1 MNEFNTYEY
10 TVAQKIEGKWKL
22 ARAGLITGYVLY
34 VVILLFVGIFTRIIV
49 PLLALIPVTLWMI
62 VFCTWRYVKVEYEYS
77 ITSGIFTLSNV
88 YGNRSRKKM
97 LEIPIKDMT
106 VVAPYN
112 SEFPDQI
119 ADADEKIQRFA
130 PEVEHKAV
138 SSFDSPDVYYALY
151 SDKNTGERGIIWF
164 EATEKALKIF
174 KFYNSTAAVVSKV
187 RF

>member
-112 SEFPDQI
+112 NEFPDQI

-174 KFYNSTAAVVSKV
+174 KFYNSTATVVSKV